1 MTDKQKPKKYLLFG
15 GLVFLVLGII
25 AAILLF
31 SLQFEGLWKWYVK
44 FREQLF
50 EIEREIT
57 SLENLWAFFF
67 AIIIMFLV
75 ESLIPIYPISSVC
88 FLSGIMLPMYYSIP
102 VNIIGFSV
110 TISARYF
117 WGRKTGA
124 GNAWRLIRKNIKLRR
139 LIQQDGKGNPALLIL
154 LRMIPFMPINS
165 ISRIYG
171 SFNFGYWSYLLLS
184 VIGFM
189 PKLISFTFVGRNL
202 LDPFS
207 AGFLVP
213 VMVICIATGA
223 SLLSVDGIWLAAER
237 IVKKENE
244 KRIKRLKRKE
254 VNNK

>member
-15 GLVFLVLGII
+15 GLVLLILGIT
-25 AAILLF
+25 AAVLLF
-31 SLQFEGLWKWYVK
+31 SLQFEGLWKWYVQL
-44 FREQLF
+44 REQLL
-50 EIEREIT
+50 EIERRIT
-57 SLENLWAFFF
+57 NIENLWEFFF

-88 FLSGIMLPMYYSIP
+88 FLSGIVLPMYYSIP

-110 TISARYF
+110 TITARYF
-117 WGRKTGA
+117 FGRKTGA

-154 LRMIPFMPINS
+154 LRMVPFMPINS

-171 SFNFGYWSYLLLS
+171 SFNFGYWRYLLLS
-184 VIGFM
+184 IIGFM

-213 VMVICIATGA
+213 VMVICIATGI

-237 IVKKENE
+237 IVKNEN
-244 KRIKRLKRKE
+244 IKRLEKKGS
-254 VNNK
+254 KQ